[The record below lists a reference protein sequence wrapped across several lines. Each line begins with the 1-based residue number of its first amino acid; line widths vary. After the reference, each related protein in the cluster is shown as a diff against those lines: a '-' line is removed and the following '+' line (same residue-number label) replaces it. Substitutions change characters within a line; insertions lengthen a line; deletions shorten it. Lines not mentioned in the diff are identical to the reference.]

1 MHALGKCLVSSGNTQ
16 DHTDHLDRLYPIGAG
31 VQAWNL
37 NNLAGPTKRAM
48 GIGYLTCV
56 GNMGGIIGSF
66 IFIDKEAP
74 RYPTGYGSSVSFAS
88 AGIVACLILEI
99 LLARANKKKATYTE
113 EDVYSRWS
121 SEELTLMGDKSPL
134 FKYTL

>member
-1 MHALGKCLVSSGNTQ
+1 MYSRA
-16 DHTDHLDRLYPIGAG
+16 DHPYSLYPIGAG

-56 GNMGGIIGSF
+56 GNMGGVVGSF
-66 IFIDKEAP
+66 IFIDGEAP
-74 RYPTGYGSSVSFAS
+74 KYPTGYGSSVSFAA
-88 AGIVACLILEI
+88 AGIVACITLEL
-99 LLARANKKKATYTE
+99 LLARSNKKKAKYTE
-113 EDVYSRWS
+113 EDVHSRWS
-121 SEELTLMGDKSPL
+121 SEDLSLMGDKSPL